1 MERSYITSEKGLEL
15 AKQEFKKTGWTQ
27 QDLADFAECSR
38 PVVSNFLRGKAIDKQ
53 KFIDICEALKLE
65 WTDIAKIEESDQIQL
80 QETAINAL
88 VDEIRA
94 SIKNSIEKQCST
106 IRVLDM
112 TGPIELNDIYTQVN
126 ILEKI
131 IGRRR
136 FSIDQLLEESN
147 VEEFDRFSFSKIK
160 QKRVSALDAVNQYD
174 KLMIL
179 GKPGVGKTTFLK
191 YLAIQCNQ
199 GVFAATKI
207 PIFIPLKKYAET
219 ENNPDLLTYIIQ
231 WLEQCKITNAK
242 DKLRK
247 ILEEGKALILLD
259 GLDEVTVKDSKRI
272 IKSIEDFYTFYD
284 KNKFIVTCRIAAIE
298 YTFTQ
303 FTEVEVA
310 EVEIA
315 DFNDRQ
321 IKTFVTN
328 WFKIKEL
335 ANYTQHFLEQ
345 LKNNSTIK
353 ELANNPLL
361 LTLLC
366 LEFEDSGNFPS
377 DRADLYARA
386 TNTLLRKWD
395 NKRYIYRQQVY
406 KELTPKRKEGLLSEI
421 AFKTFDKKE
430 YFFKQR
436 TIERYIGEY
445 ICNLPNTPKDQ
456 TELDIDSQAVLKSIE
471 AQHGL
476 LVERARGIYSFSH
489 LTFQEYFTA
498 RKIANISN
506 PKELE
511 TALND
516 LASHITET
524 RWREVFLLTTAMLE
538 PADKLLLLMKRNID
552 KLIGHETE
560 LQEFLVWVRD
570 KSNSVE
576 SDYKTAPIR
585 VFYFYYA
592 LYDSFFLDF
601 KLYHSLSLDFDLD
614 LNYAVS
620 IDPEL
625 YYSLNT
631 EFSIDLN
638 RSIPFG
644 FDGDLYYYLSA
655 AIDNCLDQKLKE
667 ILEQLQQQLPDSD
680 EDKEKKKKW
689 WHKNGE
695 TWRKDLREAMIKYRN
710 IGHEWEFNNK
720 QIELLNQY
728 LTANQLLVDCLNT
741 ECYISREVRKEIEN
755 TLFLPFADLNYD

>member
-1 MERSYITSEKGLEL
+1 MERSYITSEKGLEV

-27 QDLADFAECSR
+27 QDLADFANCSR
-38 PVVSNFLRGKAIDKQ
+38 PVVSRFLRGKAIDKQ
-53 KFIDICEALKLE
+53 KFIDICEALQLE
-65 WTDIAKIEESDQIQL
+65 WTDIVEIGTSDKIQL
-80 QETAINAL
+80 EEKSIDEL
-88 VDEIRA
+88 VDEIRT
-94 SIKNSIEKQCST
+94 SIKNSIKKECST

-112 TGPIELNDIYTQVN
+112 TRPIELNDIYTQVN

-136 FSIDQLLEESN
+136 FNIDQLLEKSN
-147 VEEFDRFSFSKIK
+147 LEEFDRFSLSKIK
-160 QKRVSALDAVNQYD
+160 QERVSALEAVNQYD

-191 YLAIQCNQ
+191 YLAVQCNQ

-219 ENNPDLLTYIIQ
+219 ENTPHVFTYIVQ
-231 WLEQCKITNAK
+231 WFEECKITNPEQ
-242 DKLRK
+242 KLNR

-259 GLDEVTVKDSKRI
+259 GLDEVRAKDSERV
-272 IKSIEDFYTFYD
+272 IKNIEEFYTFYD

-298 YTFTQ
+298 YTLTQ

-335 ANYTQHFLEQ
+335 PDYPKQFLEQ
-345 LKNNSTIK
+345 LRNNPTIK
-353 ELANNPLL
+353 ELSNNPLL

-395 NKRYIYRQQVY
+395 DKRYIYRQQVY

-445 ICNLPNTPKDQ
+445 ICNLPNAAKEQ

-498 RKIANISN
+498 RKISNISN

-511 TALND
+511 TILID

-538 PADKLLLLMKRNID
+538 PADRLLLLMKRNID
-552 KLIGHETE
+552 ELLANETR
-560 LQEFLVWVRD
+560 LQEYLVWVRD

-576 SDYKTAPIR
+576 SHSKIAAIR
-585 VFYFYYA
+585 AFY
-592 LYDSFFLDF
+592 LDLSGSLELNLFL
-601 KLYHSLSLDFDLD
+601 KLDPSLELSLSCGVEPSFDYFDINLD
-614 LNYAVS
+614 LNLYS
-620 IDPEL
+620 TLTNLDPDI
-625 YYSLNT
+625 Y
-631 EFSIDLN
+631 
-638 RSIPFG
+638 
-644 FDGDLYYYLSA
+644 FDFYLSQ
-655 AIDNCLDQKLKE
+655 AIDNCIDQKLKE
-667 ILEQLQQQLPDSD
+667 ILEQLQQQLPENNED
-680 EDKEKKKKW
+680 EDKFMQWWENNYENWDKK
-689 WHKNGE
+689 
-695 TWRKDLREAMIKYRN
+695 LIEAMIKYRN
-710 IGHEWEFNNK
+710 IGHKWNFN
-720 QIELLNQY
+720 QAQLELLGQY
-728 LTANQLLVDCLNT
+728 LRANQLLVDCLNS
-741 ECYISREVRKEIEN
+741 ECYVSREVREEIED